1 MTVKMIMAT
10 GLNGELGK
18 DNKLLWNIPN
28 DLKYFKEQTEGQYV
42 IMGRSTF
49 DSLNLP
55 KGLKNRKNIVLTK
68 KDIPKNKKVIYQYNP
83 RYYTYFTQF
92 TTFDDFLD
100 RKMTTEEDIWIIG
113 GSSIYDQLIDYVD
126 EIHWTQIN
134 KEFPEADTYLTQK
147 VKDEIGNKFKYTSA
161 GYCKCETSGLDY
173 TIYTFNR
180 IKEK

>member
-1 MTVKMIMAT
+1 MAIKMIMAT

-18 DNKLLWNIPN
+18 DNKLLWNIPE
-28 DLKYFKEQTEGQYV
+28 DLKYFKEQTEGKYV

-55 KGLKNRKNIVLTK
+55 KGLNNRKNIVLTK
-68 KDIPKNKKVIYQYNP
+68 QQLPVNKQVVVVYQHNP
-83 RYYTYFTQF
+83 RYFVNF
-92 TTFDDFLD
+92 VNNLDFLNNI
-100 RKMTTEEDIWIIG
+100 EEDVWLIG
-113 GSSIYDQLIDYVD
+113 GSSIYDQLIYFVD
-126 EIHWTQIN
+126 EVHWTQIN
-134 KEFPEADTYLTQK
+134 KEFPEADIYLTQK